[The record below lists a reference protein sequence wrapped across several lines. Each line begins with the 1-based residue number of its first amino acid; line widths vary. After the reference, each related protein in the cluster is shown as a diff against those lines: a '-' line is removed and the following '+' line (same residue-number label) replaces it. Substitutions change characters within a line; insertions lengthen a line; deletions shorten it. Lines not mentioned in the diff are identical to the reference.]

1 MRLHGAI
8 SLKAINDVLSCRD
21 PRCLQSV
28 IYSSKGLFS
37 VLKSIGG
44 IGVSCGGMMRVN

>member
-8 SLKAINDVLSCRD
+8 PQKAVNDVLSCRD

-28 IYSSKGLFS
+28 IYSSKGLLS
-37 VLKSIGG
+37 VLNGIGG
-44 IGVSCGGMMRVN
+44 IGVSCGGMLRVN